1 MELKN
6 LRSSPP
12 SRSVAD
18 VEEAAGLGPIHDL
31 VRVGPTGG
39 GVRLRGGAEGGDG
52 EADEDGERGP
62 AALRTTK
69 DAPAARRRLLND
81 GVIASAEEE
90 ERGLGREEEERVMVV
105 WGFFFFKLMKFLMVQ
120 FIFVKLLKI

>member
-39 GVRLRGGAEGGDG
+39 GVRLRGGAEGGD
-52 EADEDGERGP
+52 EDDERGP
-62 AALRTTK
+62 GGEEAA
-69 DAPAARRRLLND
+69 AERRSN
-81 GVIASAEEE
+81 
-90 ERGLGREEEERVMVV
+90 RGG
-105 WGFFFFKLMKFLMVQ
+105 GGGG
-120 FIFVKLLKI
+120 